1 MAEIAR
7 SVGKNPPPYLAQEK
21 QVLVAPGA
29 YFGAPGTL
37 RIAYGMESARLGEAL
52 ERLEIGTQAYFQGRG

>member
-1 MAEIAR
+1 MQLPSGVDDVAL
-7 SVGKNPPPYLAQEK
+7 SQYLVRAQ

-29 YFGAPGTL
+29 YFGAPSTL

-52 ERLEIGTQAYFQGRG
+52 ERLEVGVGLFHGGG